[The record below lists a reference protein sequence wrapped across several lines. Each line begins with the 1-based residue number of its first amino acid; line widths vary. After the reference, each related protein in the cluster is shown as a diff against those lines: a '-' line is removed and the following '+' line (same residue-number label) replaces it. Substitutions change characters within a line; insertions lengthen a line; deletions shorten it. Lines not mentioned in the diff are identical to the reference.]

1 MKLTQL
7 SIFLM
12 LVIFSRL
19 PAQDLE
25 SLKDQTPV
33 RLSSGLSLSTSF
45 YRIQGAEHRQQPFN
59 WFISGTPTLY
69 IYGIA
74 IPVSFYWSNQAL
86 SFQQPFNQIGITP
99 TWRWIKLHAGYSSVH
114 FSDYTMAGRRFLGGG
129 VELNPGKLRF
139 GLVYGRFQE
148 AVEQDSILRPT
159 PGSFLGEIPNGAF
172 LRKGYSV
179 KLGVGA
185 ERNFIDLILLQASD
199 DSTSIKNPEA
209 QYGLNPESNLA
220 FGIKHRIHFS
230 KSIFWESD
238 MAISF
243 YTRNLSVPV
252 LDSIDSGIPGFVLE
266 TLEPRASSQLLYA
279 GNTAVGY
286 SGKNVKVGLRYR
298 RISRDFKTMGAY
310 YFQTDIQEYSANASA
325 FLWKRKLNIRGT
337 LGWQT
342 DNLSGDRLR
351 TTNRV
356 IGTGMIGWNVT
367 PSLRMDLV
375 YSNFGIQQRNI
386 IANLNDSLRIDQVSQ
401 SLQLQSRYQWS
412 QQTRPQFVSLMLSF
426 QELAPRTRDLII
438 QTDTRSYQVFAIYSY
453 GIPIYKINISANTH
467 LLTHTQAQGSTRSTG
482 LGASVQHSTLKNA
495 LQMQLGARYYTN
507 SFENQRSG
515 NTWTFDFSG
524 NIKITQTW
532 TASLSIRHL
541 QSLGAVNQQSALF
554 NETIAQINTNFNF

>member
-1 MKLTQL
+1 MKLKL
-7 SIFLM
+7 ISLFLM
-12 LVIFSRL
+12 LVIFRL

-25 SLKDQTPV
+25 AMKDQAPL

-59 WFISGTPTLY
+59 WFITGTPTLY

-99 TWRWIKLHAGYSSVH
+99 SWRWIKLHAGYSSVH

-139 GLVYGRFQE
+139 GVVYGRFQE
-148 AVEQDSILRPT
+148 AIEQDSILRPT

-172 LRKGYSV
+172 SRKGYSV
-179 KLGVGA
+179 KLGLGT
-185 ERNFIDLILLQASD
+185 ERNFIDLILLQAAD
-199 DSTSIKNPEA
+199 DSTSISNPLAE
-209 QYGLNPESNLA
+209 YGLNPESNIA
-220 FGIKHRIHFS
+220 FGIKHRLHFT

-243 YTRNLSVPV
+243 YTRNLQVPV
-252 LDSIDSGIPGFVLE
+252 LDSNDAELPGFIVE

-279 GNTAVGY
+279 GNTALGY
-286 SGKNVKVGLRYR
+286 SGKNIKAGLRYR

-325 FLWKRKLNIRGT
+325 FLWKRKVNIRGT

-351 TTNRV
+351 TTNRI

-367 PSLRMDLV
+367 PALRMDWV
-375 YSNFGIQQRNI
+375 YSNFGIQQRNV
-386 IANLNDSLRIDQVSQ
+386 IANLNDSIRIDQVSQ
-401 SLQLQSRYQWS
+401 SLQWQSRYQWS
-412 QQTRPQFVSLMLSF
+412 QQLRPQFVSLMISY
-426 QELAPRTRDLII
+426 QELAPRTRDLNIL
-438 QTDTRSYQVFAIYSY
+438 TDTRSYQGFAIYSY
-453 GIPIYKINISANTH
+453 GIPVYKLNISANAH
-467 LLTHTQAQGSTRSTG
+467 MLIHTQALGSTRSTG
-482 LGASVQHSTLKNA
+482 LGASVQHSTLKNK
-495 LQMQLGARYYTN
+495 LQMQVGARYYTN
-507 SFENQRSG
+507 SFENVRSG
-515 NTWTFDFSG
+515 NTWTFDVSG
-524 NIKITQTW
+524 NVKITETW
-532 TASLSIRHL
+532 TASVSIRHL
-541 QSLGAVNQQSALF
+541 QSQGAVNQQSALF
-554 NETIAQINTNFNF
+554 NESFAQIHTNFNF